1 MTVPETLSMLQM
13 AIGPVIVISGV
24 GLLLLSMTNRYGR
37 VIDRSRQV
45 CDGLRTE
52 GEGTGEHRFS
62 DQLRVLLQRARLLRL
77 SIILA
82 SGSLL
87 LTAFLIIILFL
98 TAMGGLQEARVIVGL
113 FAVAMVCLIASLMVF
128 IWDINLSLG
137 ALQLEVDSARQET
150 GKPATRN

>member
-37 VIDRSRQV
+37 VIDRSRKV
-45 CDGLRTE
+45 CDGLRAE
-52 GEGTGEHRFS
+52 GMGEHRFS
-62 DQLRVLLQRARLLRL
+62 DQLKVLLKRARLLRL

-82 SGSLL
+82 SCSLL
-87 LTAFLIIILFL
+87 LTAFLIIFLFI
-98 TAMGGLQEARVIVGL
+98 TAMSGLQETRAIVAL
-113 FAVAMVCLIASLMVF
+113 FIVAMLCLITSLMIF

-137 ALQLEVDSARQET
+137 ALQLEVKSARE
-150 GKPATRN
+150 GAVARATRL